1 MEGCFPEVLMKVG
14 AEEAPVTGALPSR
27 MWTEPQGLL
36 PSHVFTHGP
45 VPLPI
50 PSPHF
55 PFLQTGESS
64 YLALET
70 LSSWEV
76 CVCIYPSLG
85 IHRGLITGPLWI
97 PNSPGARVPCIK
109 WCDVVSP
116 LYPQMWRDYSIYVH
130 VYAGTRASQV
140 ALGVRNLPANARG
153 ARDTGLIP
161 GLGRSPGERI
171 STPLQYSCLGNPTE
185 EPGGLQSMSQT

>member
-1 MEGCFPEVLMKVG
+1 MTGTLPCRMCFP
-14 AEEAPVTGALPSR
+14 
-27 MWTEPQGLL
+27 EPQGLL
-36 PSHVFTHGP
+36 LSHLFTGAHGP

-55 PFLQTGESS
+55 TFLQTVESS
-64 YLALET
+64 YLVFET
-70 LSSWEV
+70 RSSWGV

-97 PNSPGARVPCIK
+97 PNSPGAQVAYTK

-116 LYPQMWRDYSIYVH
+116 LYPQMWTDYSIYVH
-130 VYAGTRASQV
+130 TCAYARASQV
-140 ALGVRNLPANARG
+140 ALVVRNLPADAGG
-153 ARDTGLIP
+153 ARDAGLIP
-161 GLGRSPGERI
+161 GLGRSPGERN

-185 EPGGLQSMSQT
+185 DPGGLQSMSQT